1 MARRSLLDEELA
13 AVTEAGFYKSRE
25 AFLTDAVNT
34 FLASRPDLRETVAC
48 HLYEKGV
55 FSLGRAAEWSG
66 LSVEEIKQ
74 SLFQKGVVR
83 QSSSDLAEIEEQA
96 RRSAEAAGRTAR

>member
-13 AVTEAGFYKSRE
+13 AVTETGLYKSRE

-34 FLASRPDLRETVAC
+34 FLAARPDLRETVAC

-66 LSVEEIKQ
+66 LSVEQ
-74 SLFQKGVVR
+74 SLHERGVVR
-83 QSSSDLAEIEEQA
+83 ESSADLAEIEEQA
-96 RRSAEAAGRTAR
+96 RRSAKAAGRTAR